1 MLFLYI
7 SCKLI
12 AWERKKGDVRVEH
25 FITQINIKE
34 LLHLSNIQI
43 NLNEEK
49 RQHLLITGKN
59 GSGKTSLLL
68 AIQKYIK
75 AINDGRLSEILKEYP
90 DIIKITQDKLKR
102 ARSESERYEWQK
114 KYESFLSVVKR
125 YSDGVETVF
134 NYFENLDSLYEKG
147 DFVTA
152 FFPADRKTKL
162 QHVNGVEEVKLA
174 EKYSVDADPGSVLLK
189 YMVHLKTQQSYAR
202 NEGDTV
208 NAERIQKWFDRF
220 EDALRIL
227 LDDST
232 IRLEF
237 DYRQYNFMIHQQ
249 GKKPFSLEQLS
260 DGYSSVIYMLADL
273 ILRMDKNWLLG
284 DKLSRYDTEGVVLID
299 ELETHLH
306 IELQKKILP
315 FLTEFFP
322 RIQFIV
328 TTHSPYILNSISNAK
343 AYDLEKQREL
353 ENLSAF
359 SSEELA
365 EAYFDAD
372 EYSEDIKR
380 KLSQYEYLKR
390 KKELTDDERAERA
403 RLRSELKNL
412 SGEFS
417 GAIKDKF
424 EELERKE

>member
-1 MLFLYI
+1 M
-7 SCKLI
+7 
-12 AWERKKGDVRVEH
+12 AV
-25 FITQINIKE
+25 TINIKE

-75 AINDGRLSEILKEYP
+75 AINDGQMSAILKTYP
-90 DIIKITQDKLKR
+90 GFIKISEAELKK
-102 ARSESERYEWQK
+102 AQSDSEKYKRQKNYENL
-114 KYESFLSVVKR
+114 LSTVKQ
-125 YSDGVETVF
+125 YSDGVDVIF
-134 NYFENLDSLYEKG
+134 NYFEDLDSLYEKG
-147 DFVTA
+147 DFITA

-174 EKYSVDADPGSVLLK
+174 EKYRVDSDPGSVLLK

-220 EDALRIL
+220 ENALRIL

-284 DKLSRYDTEGVVLID
+284 DKLSRYDTEGIVLID

-328 TTHSPYILNSISNAK
+328 TTHSPYILNSVSNAK

-353 ENLSAF
+353 ENLSVF
-359 SSEELA
+359 SSDELA
-365 EAYFDAD
+365 EAYFDTD
-372 EYSEDIKR
+372 EYSEEIKR
-380 KLSQYEYLKR
+380 KLSQYERLKE
-390 KKELTDDERAERA
+390 KMELTDDERAERA